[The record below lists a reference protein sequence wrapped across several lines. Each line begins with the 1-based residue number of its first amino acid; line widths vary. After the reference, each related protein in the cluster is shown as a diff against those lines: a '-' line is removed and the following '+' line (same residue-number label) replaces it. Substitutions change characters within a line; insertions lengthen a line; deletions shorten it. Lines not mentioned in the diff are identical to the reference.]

1 MNEERASASEIEG
14 AVETVCGRHLNMS
27 SELIEILHDLQD
39 MLGYVPES
47 ALPVLAKKLNLSRA
61 EVHGVVSFY
70 HDFRHNT
77 AGRVTVKICSA
88 EACQSM
94 GALPLIEEFC
104 RRNGVTMG
112 ETKGDGSLTVEP
124 VYCLGNC
131 ALSPAAE
138 VNGRPMARVDAA
150 KLDAAVKEARV

>member
-1 MNEERASASEIEG
+1 
-14 AVETVCGRHLNMS
+14 
-27 SELIEILHDLQD
+27 
-39 MLGYVPES
+39 
-47 ALPVLAKKLNLSRA
+47 
-61 EVHGVVSFY
+61 
-70 HDFRHNT
+70 
-77 AGRVTVKICSA
+77 
-88 EACQSM
+88 
-94 GALPLIEEFC
+94 
-104 RRNGVTMG
+104 MG